1 MSKPGPSGK
10 PMIHIVQCKS
20 KADAKDK
27 ARSSSPG
34 SSNRGGHIPVFHKA
48 HKDGQKDHAHPTDA
62 KGEKVSGSVH
72 LNFGEPK
79 KSS

>member
-10 PMIHIVQCKS
+10 PMIHNVDCKS

-34 SSNRGGHIPVFHKA
+34 SSNRGGHIPEFHKA
-48 HKDGQKDHAHPTDA
+48 HKEGQQDHAHPTNA
-62 KGEKVSGSVH
+62 QGEKE
-72 LNFGEPK
+72 FGAAHFNYGK
-79 KSS
+79 KK